1 MLFEY
6 LAERYGD
13 AEVRA
18 VWDQAALSAPGTP
31 GTTILG
37 AVLPVSLGNFFNDY
51 TTARLTGNFTS
62 PVLAGVL
69 PTPYGTMDVSETTG
83 ALPTGVV
90 AVNHLAVRYVT
101 LSHGTSNGPCYEA
114 SLTIMAWA
122 SKIEAYSSPIER
134 LTFCLSSSS
143 SL

>member
-1 MLFEY
+1 MKQSAAEWDAVHAEAAIAGGELNPDRTVDCVGAECGDTDFDKNGYPGWLLFEY

-18 VWDQAALSAPGTP
+18 VGDQAALSAPGTP

-37 AVLPVSLGNFFNDY
+37 AVLPVSLGNFFNDH

-83 ALPTGVV
+83 
-90 AVNHLAVRYVT
+90 
-101 LSHGTSNGPCYEA
+101 
-114 SLTIMAWA
+114 
-122 SKIEAYSSPIER
+122 
-134 LTFCLSSSS
+134 
-143 SL
+143 